1 MKLCRHIFAT
11 LIVAILM
18 AVCIALFPTETQAAS
33 VDALVFD
40 AWGNGYEVVDCD
52 ETATGTIEIP
62 ATYNGRRVAI
72 IDYRAFAD
80 CHRLTNIIIPDSVE
94 YIQDYAFKDCIN
106 LVNVVLPND
115 IREIRQGTFSGCSGL
130 ENITIPDSVTSIAA
144 YAFHRCESL
153 KKVTIP
159 DSVRSIGSRAFSIC
173 KELNSVILPQNI
185 TEIGDGTFYWCS
197 SLTSIRIPD
206 GVTKIGEDAFSYSG
220 LSEIMIPDSV
230 TWIKRHAF
238 YACEVEN
245 VYYAGSREQWEQI
258 DIGDSNGS
266 LVYANIHYDWN
277 CNNGHRYDNSCDTS
291 CNVCGETRHIT
302 HSYKTTTTK
311 ATLSKNGSIVKK
323 CTVCGK
329 VASSTTIARPTTFT
343 LSTVNYTYNGV
354 VKTPGVTVKDANG
367 NTLVKGTD
375 YTVTYPSGRTAL
387 GSYNVTITMKGNY
400 SGTKTLT
407 FNIKLATPTV
417 KVSNAVNGVKITWN
431 KVAGAKNYKVYKSVY
446 SGGKWSSW
454 EAIKTGYT
462 GTSYTDTTVKSA
474 DNVRYTVRAF
484 NGSNSST
491 FKSSNSI
498 KFLATPTVTAT
509 NAAKGVSITWNKITG
524 AKSYIVYKS
533 IYTNG
538 GWSSWSRVATDVT
551 GTSYTDT
558 TVKSGHNVRY
568 AVKAING
575 NFTSYIK
582 ASNSIKFLATPTVK
596 VAKTT
601 TGIKA
606 SWNAVG
612 SAKGYIVYRRTYS
625 GGKWSGWT
633 AIKTTTALSFTDTT
647 AKTGVYYQYT
657 VRAYNGNF
665 KSWFVNSTSIKR

>member
-1 MKLCRHIFAT
+1 MKRTIMKRTIAITLVVVLC
-11 LIVAILM
+11 LILVPMRA
-18 AVCIALFPTETQAAS
+18 EAAS
-33 VDALVFD
+33 YPLVYMNSSKSTNTIIEGQVGKLVFSIMPEFKNEKYTIYIYDSTGTRVASVSDTYYNSSSMPFDLTITVNTAKLDLGVGTYKVEYWLGFYSMYGWHD
-40 AWGNGYEVVDCD
+40 APNHYTASFEVIKNSCKGNHNFKLTYVWTEPTCEEEGLGRYECTKCGHTVYEAMPKAHNFGDWTKVDGKTHQHVCSTCSTV
-52 ETATGTIEIP
+52 ETANHTWKGKVTKEATCNETGTKTYTCTDCKTTKTKTIE
-62 ATYNGRRVAI
+62 
-72 IDYRAFAD
+72 
-80 CHRLTNIIIPDSVE
+80 
-94 YIQDYAFKDCIN
+94 
-106 LVNVVLPND
+106 
-115 IREIRQGTFSGCSGL
+115 
-130 ENITIPDSVTSIAA
+130 AA
-144 YAFHRCESL
+144 
-153 KKVTIP
+153 
-159 DSVRSIGSRAFSIC
+159 
-173 KELNSVILPQNI
+173 
-185 TEIGDGTFYWCS
+185 
-197 SLTSIRIPD
+197 
-206 GVTKIGEDAFSYSG
+206 
-220 LSEIMIPDSV
+220 
-230 TWIKRHAF
+230 
-238 YACEVEN
+238 
-245 VYYAGSREQWEQI
+245 
-258 DIGDSNGS
+258 
-266 LVYANIHYDWN
+266 
-277 CNNGHRYDNSCDTS
+277 
-291 CNVCGETRHIT
+291 
-302 HSYKTTTTK
+302 HSYKTTIQK
-311 ATLSKNGSIVKK
+311 ATLTKNGKIINK
-323 CTVCGK
+323 CTVCGETETTTIK
-329 VASSTTIARPTTFT
+329 YAKSFSLSTT
-343 LSTVNYTYNGV
+343 TYPYDGK
-354 VKTPGVTVKDANG
+354 VKTPTVIVKDSAG
-367 NTLVKGTD
+367 NVLTKDVD
-375 YTVTYPSGRTAL
+375 YTVTYASGRKSL
-387 GSYNVTITMKGNY
+387 GTYKVTITMKGNY